1 MTEAVDT
8 FDDKIDLEKDQS
20 QQTGGTLLGE
30 GIYGCAFDTPFKC
43 KNPKVRT
50 SPTNVAKLTSQ
61 EDARAE
67 IDATKVLLQYP
78 NSWQYFALVHTACT
92 PSPRADQKRAN
103 LDDCKSLKGVPLPSL
118 VQLTMPYAGKPILSI
133 PHKVHSIRFFPLCQH
148 MLEAA
153 TVLLIKGLI
162 HNDLHMN
169 NILCDT
175 PSTTK
180 FIDFGITWSPK
191 HLTKEEVDLK
201 LTKIFDPNF
210 IAEPPE
216 ITYRNGLL
224 DSKRKQWL
232 VTNPSIMILAQI
244 QDKKPVLEF
253 IYLLFGI
260 PKEKQIRRLKRFI
273 EASQCVK
280 EEDWLTFFSLYWTKI
295 DAWAIGVTILYVF
308 LNISTDPLFEQSADY
323 KERIQS
329 TLTTIKG
336 LCDLDPRTRLD
347 AAEALRIWNPASPLL
362 QDPAVQTWL
371 KKQDEIR
378 KLFPAASL

>member
-1 MTEAVDT
+1 MTDT
-8 FDDKIDLEKDQS
+8 QDKIDLESDTQQA

-30 GIYGCAFDTPFKC
+30 GLYGCAFDTPFKC

-50 SPTNVAKLTSQ
+50 SAANVAKLTTD

-67 IDATKVLLQYP
+67 IDTTKVLLQYP
-78 NSWQYFALVHTACT
+78 NASWYFALVKTACT
-92 PSPRADQKRAN
+92 PAPRANQKRAN
-103 LDDCKSLKGVPLPSL
+103 LDDCKPLKGVPLPSL
-118 VQLTMPYAGKPILSI
+118 VQLTMPYGGKPLISI
-133 PHKVHSIRFFPLCQH
+133 PHKVQSIRFFPLCQH

-153 TVLLIKGLI
+153 TILLIKGLV

-191 HLTKEEVDLK
+191 HLTNQEISQK
-201 LTKIFDPNF
+201 LTKVFDPKF
-210 IAEPPE
+210 LAEPPE
-216 ITYRNGLL
+216 ETYRNGIL
-224 DSKRKQWL
+224 DSKRKSWFIS
-232 VTNPSIMILAQI
+232 NPSSMVLAQI
-244 QDKKPVLEF
+244 QDKKPVLDF

-260 PKEKQIRRLKRFI
+260 PKEKQARRLKRFI

-280 EEDWLTFFSLYWTKI
+280 EEDWITFFSLYWSKI
-295 DAWAIGVTILYVF
+295 DAWAIGVAILFVY

-323 KERIQS
+323 KQFNQGALS
-329 TLTTIKG
+329 TIKG
-336 LCDLDPRTRLD
+336 LCDTDPRTRLD

-362 QDPAVQTWL
+362 QDPAVQGWL

-378 KLFPAASL
+378 KLFPAAL